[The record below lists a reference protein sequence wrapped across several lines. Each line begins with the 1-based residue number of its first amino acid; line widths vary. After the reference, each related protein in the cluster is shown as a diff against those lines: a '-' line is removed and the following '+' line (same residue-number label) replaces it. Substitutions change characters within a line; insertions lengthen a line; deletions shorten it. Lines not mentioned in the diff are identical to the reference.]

1 MNYAELLSTYQ
12 KVCRVI
18 RSSTTVAQLNT
29 SRKYAE
35 LFVKQVPPNY
45 TAYITQNI
53 NRVLRQ
59 KKRILWM

>member
-1 MNYAELLSTYQ
+1 MNYEQLLSTYQ

-29 SRKYAE
+29 SRRYAS
-35 LFVKQVPPNY
+35 LFVKQVPSNY
-45 TAYITQNI
+45 TTYFTENI